1 MHGSDDRTV
10 PEAQTETFD
19 AALRAAGVPVRK
31 IVIPG
36 VDHSWVGKTPEA
48 TRDASKLALRE
59 AIDFIDAQIGDRS
72 SRKN

>member
-1 MHGSDDRTV
+1 MHGSDDHTV

-31 IVIPG
+31 IVVPG
-36 VDHSWVGKTPEA
+36 VDHSWIGATPEA

-59 AIDFIDAQIGDRS
+59 AIDFIDAQIGDG
-72 SRKN
+72 SRKKN